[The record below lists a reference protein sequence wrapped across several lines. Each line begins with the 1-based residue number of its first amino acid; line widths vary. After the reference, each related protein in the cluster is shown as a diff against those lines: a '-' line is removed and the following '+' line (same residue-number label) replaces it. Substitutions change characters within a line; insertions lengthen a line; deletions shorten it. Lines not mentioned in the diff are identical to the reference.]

1 MKKRFP
7 EKTIH
12 AGVKRKSARS
22 AGGRR
27 GEKSKRHRSCGAKR
41 NNGHP
46 GRRCDSPPRW
56 NSVFH
61 GIQNILL
68 PGFSPL
74 FTGPPSKF
82 RNSPSVRSENSWT
95 EFRMHGMLCRKKSPA
110 QDTNVIL
117 YRLFETVSRGCR
129 KKYLNFTRQSGAGP
143 ERKTP
148 SRGWTGGG
156 NTVDERG
163 AQRPESSRCCRKK

>member
-1 MKKRFP
+1 M
-7 EKTIH
+7 
-12 AGVKRKSARS
+12 KRKSARS

-143 ERKTP
+143 EKKP
-148 SRGWTGGG
+148 PP
-156 NTVDERG
+156 VDGREGEIPWMRG
-163 AQRPESSRCCRKK
+163 ALNARNRADAAGRSSGWRRRRRRCCP

>member
-82 RNSPSVRSENSWT
+82 RNSPSVRSGNSWT

-110 QDTNVIL
+110 QDTIVLL
-117 YRLFETVSRGCR
+117 YHLSGTVSRAWYQ
-129 KKYLNFTRQSGAGP
+129 KYLIFIKMKSAP
-143 ERKTP
+143 ERKNP
-148 SRGWTGGG
+148 SRGWTGGR
-156 NTVDERG
+156 NAVDEKG
-163 AQRPESSRCCRKK
+163 AQRPRSSRCCRKK

>member
-110 QDTNVIL
+110 QDTNV
-117 YRLFETVSRGCR
+117 LFYHLSGTVSRAWYQ
-129 KKYLNFTRQSGAGP
+129 KYLIFIKMKSAP
-143 ERKTP
+143 ERKNP
-148 SRGWTGGG
+148 SRGWTGGR
-156 NTVDERG
+156 NAVDEKG
-163 AQRPESSRCCRKK
+163 AQRPRSSRCCRKK

>member
-1 MKKRFP
+1 M
-7 EKTIH
+7 
-12 AGVKRKSARS
+12 KRKSARS

-27 GEKSKRHRSCGAKR
+27 GEKRKRHRSCGAKR

-82 RNSPSVRSENSWT
+82 RNSPSVRSGNSWT
-95 EFRMHGMLCRKKSPA
+95 ELRMHGMLCRKKSPA
-110 QDTNVIL
+110 QDTKCFTLPPFWNGFKSL
-117 YRLFETVSRGCR
+117 VSKIFDFYKNEIRAG
-129 KKYLNFTRQSGAGP
+129 KKKKPPVDGQEGEMPWMRRALNARNRADAAGRSSGW
-143 ERKTP
+143 R
-148 SRGWTGGG
+148 R
-156 NTVDERG
+156 R
-163 AQRPESSRCCRKK
+163 RRRCCP

>member
-82 RNSPSVRSENSWT
+82 RNSPSVRSGNSWT
-95 EFRMHGMLCRKKSPA
+95 EFQMHGMLCRKKSPA
-110 QDTNVIL
+110 QDTNV
-117 YRLFETVSRGCR
+117 LFYHLSGTVSRAWCQ
-129 KKYLNFTRQSGAGP
+129 KYLIFIKMKSAP
-143 ERKTP
+143 ERKNP
-148 SRGWTGGG
+148 SRGWTGGR
-156 NTVDERG
+156 NAVDERG